1 MVFEY
6 TVKYNGRRYLP
17 GEDVPMDEPKTEEV
31 KAETVA
37 VTETVAVAEP
47 PIETKA
53 LEEKD
58 KPKGKKKLK

>member
-17 GEDVPMDEPKTEEV
+17 GEDVPMDEPI

-58 KPKGKKKLK
+58 KPKGKKKSK